1 MIKLIDCYGIEV
13 VKKEKNRYYFPELK
27 QEINYKALL
36 KDFSQRGASLDYTL
50 PNYSMMLN

>member
-27 QEINYKALL
+27 QEINYKALP
-36 KDFSQRGASLDYTL
+36 KDFSQRGVSLEYTL
-50 PNYSMMLN
+50 PNHSMVLN